1 MSGDEVHAL
10 QVEVGRKQRVDALRT
25 RATRVK
31 ALRDQLN
38 LELGEKERELESLS
52 SRLAILAKV
61 SELYLVLLDRMV
73 KGQVKTIDEVITHGF
88 QTIFHDQD
96 LRFETEL
103 SSKYNRVSAE
113 FFVCDG
119 DPNDGGTRGN
129 PLESYGGGPAVIASL
144 ILRILTI
151 LRLKRRKF
159 LLLDET
165 LFAVSDSYVENTS
178 LFLKGLAET
187 MGLDIFLVTH
197 HQSYV
202 DYAPTSYHADIKL
215 EGSRK
220 HLTLRRA
227 RGSKHENQV

>member
-1 MSGDEVHAL
+1 VSSNEVHAL
-10 QVEVGRKQRVDALRT
+10 PGEVGRRQRLEALRT
-25 RATRVK
+25 RATKVR
-31 ALRDQLN
+31 ALRDQLTS
-38 LELGEKERELESLS
+38 ELDEKGRELESLS

-61 SELYLVLLDRMV
+61 SELYLMLLDRMV
-73 KGQVKTIDEVITHGF
+73 KGQVKIIDEVITHGF
-88 QTIFHDQD
+88 QTIFFDQN

-103 SSKYNRVSAE
+103 SSKYNKVSAE

-119 DPNDGGTRGN
+119 DPSSGGTRGD
-129 PLESYGGGPAVIASL
+129 PMESYGGGPAVMASL
-144 ILRILTI
+144 ILRILTL

-165 LFAVSDSYVENTS
+165 LFAVSDEYVENTS

-197 HQSYV
+197 KQSYV
-202 DYAPTSYHADIKL
+202 DYAPTAYHADTKV
-215 EGSRK
+215 EGGRN
-220 HLTLRRA
+220 HLILRRA

>member
-1 MSGDEVHAL
+1 MSSDEIHTL
-10 QVEVGRKQRVDALRT
+10 SEKEVGKQRLDALRLRST
-25 RATRVK
+25 KVT
-31 ALRDQLN
+31 ALRDQLTS
-38 LELGEKERELESLS
+38 ELSEKERELESLS

-61 SELYLVLLDRMV
+61 SELYLMLLDRMV
-73 KGQVKTIDEVITHGF
+73 KSQVKAIDEVITHGF
-88 QTIFHDQD
+88 QTIFFDQD

-113 FFVCDG
+113 FLVCDG
-119 DPNDGGTRGN
+119 DPENGGTRGS
-129 PLESYGGGPAVIASL
+129 PMESYGGGPATIASL
-144 ILRILTI
+144 VLRILTL

-165 LFAVSDSYVENTS
+165 LSAVSDVYVENTS

-187 MGLDIFLVTH
+187 MGLDIFLVTQH
-197 HQSYV
+197 LSYV
-202 DYAPTSYHADIKL
+202 DYAPTAYQADTKID
-215 EGSRK
+215 GGRK

>member
-1 MSGDEVHAL
+1 VSSNEVHVL
-10 QVEVGRKQRVDALRT
+10 PDEVGRSKRVDTLRL
-25 RATRVK
+25 RAARVK
-31 ALRDQLN
+31 ALRDQLS
-38 LELGEKERELESLS
+38 LELSEKERELETLS
-52 SRLAILAKV
+52 SRLATLAKV
-61 SELYLVLLDRMV
+61 SELYLILLDRMV
-73 KGQVKTIDEVITHGF
+73 KGQVKSIDEVITHGF
-88 QTIFHDQD
+88 QTIFYDQD
-96 LRFETEL
+96 LRFETDL

-119 DPNDGGTRGN
+119 DPANGGTRGN

-144 ILRILTI
+144 ILRVLTI

-197 HQSYV
+197 HQAYL
-202 DYAPTSYHADIKL
+202 DYAPVSYQADTKI
-215 EGSRK
+215 EGSKK
-220 HLTLRRA
+220 HLTLRRK
-227 RGSKHENQV
+227 GSKHENQV

>member
-1 MSGDEVHAL
+1 MSSDEIHTL
-10 QVEVGRKQRVDALRT
+10 SEKEVGKQRLDALRT
-25 RATRVK
+25 KATKVT
-31 ALRDQLN
+31 ALRDQLT
-38 LELGEKERELESLS
+38 LELNEKERELESLS

-61 SELYLVLLDRMV
+61 SELYLMLLDRMV
-73 KGQVKTIDEVITHGF
+73 KSQVKAIDEVITHGF
-88 QTIFHDQD
+88 QTIFFDQD

-103 SSKYNRVSAE
+103 SSNRNRVSAD

-119 DPNDGGTRGN
+119 DPENGGTRGT

-144 ILRILTI
+144 ILRILTL

-165 LFAVSDSYVENTS
+165 LFAVSEIYVENTS

-197 HQSYV
+197 HQAYV
-202 DYAPTSYHADIKL
+202 DYAPTSYHADIKID
-215 EGSRK
+215 GGRK